1 MIMVKFVSVIGIV
14 LVVAAALSLL
24 WPRISPY
31 PRPEP
36 LTRLHNILV
45 ATPLGEHAAA
55 VLGVSDEAHVVPI
68 TPQGFIQ
75 GVVNTLEERLT
86 DVVITHAV
94 REIMARFS
102 QLSPEEQTR
111 ILDAISQSMNAS
123 SSATSSSSSATMP

>member
-1 MIMVKFVSVIGIV
+1 MAKFVSVFGIV
-14 LVVAAALSLL
+14 ILVAVVLSLL

-45 ATPLGEHAAA
+45 ATPVGGQAAQ
-55 VLGVSDEAHVVPI
+55 VLGVSDDATVVPL
-68 TPQGFIQ
+68 TPQGILQ
-75 GVVNTLEERLT
+75 GVVDSVKVRVT

-94 REIMARFS
+94 REIISRFS

-123 SSATSSSSSATMP
+123 SSASGSQSAVTKN